1 MIRITRQ
8 TDYGIVLLT
17 HMAGDLERRFNAP
30 ELAEEVRLPLPTVSK
45 ILKLLTREGLLAS
58 HRGIKGGYSLARLP
72 EEISMAAVIACL
84 EGPIAITE
92 CVDDSGCVF
101 EKTCRVRGNWQ
112 RINAAIRTAL
122 EGISLAEMT
131 HPLAARLVTL
141 GGRRQEAGTPAEA
154 APQL

>member
-1 MIRITRQ
+1 
-8 TDYGIVLLT
+8 
-17 HMAGDLERRFNAP
+17 
-30 ELAEEVRLPLPTVSK
+30 
-45 ILKLLTREGLLAS
+45 
-58 HRGIKGGYSLARLP
+58 
-72 EEISMAAVIACL
+72 MAAVIACL

-122 EGISLAEMT
+122 AGISLAEMT

-141 GGRRQEAGTPAEA
+141 GGRRQEAAAPAEA